1 MVHIGLE
8 QECIQN
14 QISLTSLV
22 NVWTSFVNLMGL
34 IIKSKTKK
42 LFELNFSS
50 NLYVNTVISYLQS
63 NSILKYLFV
72 FDCMRLWTTGQ

>member
-34 IIKSKTKK
+34 IIKSKTNK
-42 LFELNFSS
+42 LFELIISS
-50 NLYVNTVISYLQS
+50 NLYE
-63 NSILKYLFV
+63 
-72 FDCMRLWTTGQ
+72 